1 MGFEM
6 YQETSVADPVC
17 LLLFQMKF
25 DNVVFCSY
33 FWLLKDS
40 SCCENHCFHCPS
52 VSPMYAFVSSS
63 EVVITV

>member
-1 MGFEM
+1 
-6 YQETSVADPVC
+6 
-17 LLLFQMKF
+17 
-25 DNVVFCSY
+25 
-33 FWLLKDS
+33 LKDS